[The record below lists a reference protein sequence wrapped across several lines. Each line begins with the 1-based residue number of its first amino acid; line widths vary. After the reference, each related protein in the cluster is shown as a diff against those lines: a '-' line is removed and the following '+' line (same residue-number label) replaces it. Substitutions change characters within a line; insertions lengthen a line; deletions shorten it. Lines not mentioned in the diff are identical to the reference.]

1 MVIKQAVKVLTIDI
15 GGSHIKATI
24 LNQSGEMIIEY
35 QKLSTPK
42 DATPE
47 TVLETIKKLT
57 KNFPEFDKISVGF
70 PGYVKNGIIKT
81 APNLNNKA
89 FKNNDLAKSL
99 AQAFKKPVR
108 LVNDADLQGL
118 GVIEGNGLEMVITL
132 GTGFGTAL
140 FMDGKLLPHLEL
152 AHLPVRKNKDYD
164 AYIGNV
170 ALEKDGLEKWNVK
183 IKDVLKTFKNVIN
196 YDTLYLSGGN
206 TKKISFKLDDNIK
219 KIGNRD
225 GIKGGL
231 DLWKEEDGYCVK
243 TVNPQ

>member
-1 MVIKQAVKVLTIDI
+1 MSEDVTKVLTIDI

-24 LNQSGEMIIEY
+24 LNHKGEMIIEY
-35 QKLSTPK
+35 QKLATPAS
-42 DATPE
+42 ATPE
-47 TVLETIKKLT
+47 TVLETIIELT
-57 KNFPEFDKISVGF
+57 KNFPHFDKVSVGF
-70 PGYVKNGIIKT
+70 PGYVKNGIVKT
-81 APNLNNKA
+81 APNLNHKA
-89 FKNNDLAKSL
+89 FKNNPFAQAIAK
-99 AQAFKKPVR
+99 AFKKPVR

-152 AHLPVRKNKDYD
+152 AHLPVRKGKDYD
-164 AYIGNV
+164 AYIGNA
-170 ALEKDGLEKWNVK
+170 ALQKDGLTKWNVK
-183 IKDVLKTFKNVIN
+183 IKEVLKTFKTVIN

-206 TKKISFKLDDNIK
+206 TKKIDFKLDDNIK

-231 DLWKEEDGYCVK
+231 DLWKEDDGYCVK
-243 TVNPQ
+243 TVNP

>member
-1 MVIKQAVKVLTIDI
+1 METKQQINVLTIDI
-15 GGSHIKATI
+15 GGSHIKATV
-24 LNQSGEMIIEY
+24 LNQNGEMMIEY
-35 QKLSTPK
+35 QKLSTPTN
-42 DATPE
+42 ATPE
-47 TVLETIKKLT
+47 TVLETIKELT
-57 KNFPEFDKISVGF
+57 KNFPSFDKISVGF

-89 FKNNDLAKSL
+89 FKNNDLAKSI
-99 AQAFKKPVR
+99 AQAFNKPVR

-152 AHLPVRKNKDYD
+152 AHLPVRKGKDYD
-164 AYIGNV
+164 AYIGNA
-170 ALEKDGLEKWNVK
+170 ALQKDGLAKWSIK

-206 TKKISFKLDDNIK
+206 TKKIDFKLDDNIK

-231 DLWKEEDGYCVK
+231 DLWKEADGYCVK
-243 TVNPQ
+243 TVNP